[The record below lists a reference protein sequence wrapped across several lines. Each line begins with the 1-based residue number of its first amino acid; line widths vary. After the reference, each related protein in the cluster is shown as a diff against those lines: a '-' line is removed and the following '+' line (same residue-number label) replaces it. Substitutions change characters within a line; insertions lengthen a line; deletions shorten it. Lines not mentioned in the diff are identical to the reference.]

1 MLRMGEI
8 MKMKVLL
15 LILSMFM
22 IATVYSASISVSKPN
37 GGTFTESSSL
47 QIVWIANG
55 ITGNVKIN
63 LRKSDGSG
71 GAVIQT
77 SYPANKLSYSYS
89 LASVTPGKYFI
100 KIKQGKV
107 FGKSNLFTVIA
118 KPKIV
123 ILNPK
128 SGNYKTTESL
138 NIEWTASGINGN
150 VRINLRK
157 ADGSGGSVIQA
168 SYPINKSSYNY
179 LLASVSPGKYFI
191 KIKQGVVFGVSSI
204 FDVISNSEPII
215 PSYIKILTPSGNK
228 DLFTGQNVLVKWD
241 FAGSAIDSK
250 IMIDLYK
257 GVTKIINIIP
267 SVTINDKML
276 NWTIPTSLKSGKYQ
290 IKIVTK
296 NGKVKANSS
305 VITINKLSVVKPPTL
320 QGQITVT
327 AKPVQGLTYSNINN
341 SRTDLYDKRKPVNF
355 YSPKLGFVWKP
366 LKDYNI
372 EFEVYKKKWS
382 YGYFFVDV
390 MLVSAETNNQFNPII
405 IKENLHIFSK
415 ELRDSYIY
423 SLKWKFR
430 GEYNIPSGK
439 YKIYLKQ
446 KRKIFNYK
454 VESDI
459 FTIENKNSS
468 ATAFLG
474 GGQSDL
480 IVEDV
485 YYDYSSRWILITIK
499 NQGYS
504 QLKI

>member
-1 MLRMGEI
+1 MGEI

-15 LILSMFM
+15 LILPMFM

-89 LASVTPGKYFI
+89 LASVT
-100 KIKQGKV
+100 
-107 FGKSNLFTVIA
+107 
-118 KPKIV
+118 
-123 ILNPK
+123 
-128 SGNYKTTESL
+128 
-138 NIEWTASGINGN
+138 
-150 VRINLRK
+150 
-157 ADGSGGSVIQA
+157 
-168 SYPINKSSYNY
+168 
-179 LLASVSPGKYFI
+179 PGKYFI

-372 EFEVYKKKWS
+372 EFEVYKKN
-382 YGYFFVDV
+382 GV
-390 MLVSAETNNQFNPII
+390 T
-405 IKENLHIFSK
+405 
-415 ELRDSYIY
+415 
-423 SLKWKFR
+423 
-430 GEYNIPSGK
+430 
-439 YKIYLKQ
+439 
-446 KRKIFNYK
+446 
-454 VESDI
+454 DI
-459 FTIENKNSS
+459 FLSM
-468 ATAFLG
+468 LC
-474 GGQSDL
+474 
-480 IVEDV
+480 
-485 YYDYSSRWILITIK
+485 
-499 NQGYS
+499 
-504 QLKI
+504 